1 MGNTNQGQPDQQS
14 NLKSLAKKKAL
25 GKLTSFGDLMG
36 KTRAQPSVM
45 MMSQSSIGGG
55 KPSEHDTAKGLDQD
69 RMISSQ
75 SMHVIRQSLKN
86 PSPSPTVMGGSS
98 VDSFAGPFG
107 QRYYNENWRTQP
119 LLERASDLDRNYMR
133 NFSLPNDRYS
143 MMPPPQQVNMTN

>member
-1 MGNTNQGQPDQQS
+1 MGDTNQGQPDQQS

-25 GKLTSFGDLMG
+25 GKLTSFGDLME

-86 PSPSPTVMGGSS
+86 PSPEPTVMGGSS
-98 VDSFAGPFG
+98 VDSLAGPFG
-107 QRYYNENWRTQP
+107 Q
-119 LLERASDLDRNYMR
+119 
-133 NFSLPNDRYS
+133 
-143 MMPPPQQVNMTN
+143 